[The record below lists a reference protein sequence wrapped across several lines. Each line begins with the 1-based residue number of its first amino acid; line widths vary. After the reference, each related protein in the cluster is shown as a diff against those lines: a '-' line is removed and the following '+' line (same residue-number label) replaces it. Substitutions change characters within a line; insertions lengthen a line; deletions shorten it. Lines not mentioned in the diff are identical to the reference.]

1 MNFSFFIPLATALEA
16 PKTGNSVPDSTN
28 KFAKR
33 DYFQFFCNFLPKYLH
48 SPKNTRTF
56 ATQKQK
62 S

>member
-48 SPKNTRTF
+48 RVENVLNF
-56 ATQKQK
+56 AAQKQK